1 LSRRDTDKPS
11 SRCAIASGYGSVYK
25 LGHFTQFTDL
35 NHKPTMKTN
44 SPLTHALIALFVLLM
59 AVGCSKKSAD
69 TSNAADESENPEVAG
84 KKMTK
89 ETDEMVEEILKGTD
103 KMEAADWLKKY
114 PRSAIGEN
122 EEGQDLLLAPIVA
135 SLKQAGAKRVVIEYV
150 TLGQAQL
157 LAAMVVVLPTDPPA
171 RQKLFALEPKL
182 SELCQQTPVIDRGQ
196 KYLYY
201 SFD

>member
-1 LSRRDTDKPS
+1 MPS
-11 SRCAIASGYGSVYK
+11 SSCEWSLECLYLPLLHTPYRGNISPHQA
-25 LGHFTQFTDL
+25 
-35 NHKPTMKTN
+35 MKTKLFRIVIG
-44 SPLTHALIALFVLLM
+44 PLVAFLI
-59 AVGCSKKSAD
+59 AVGCSKPSAD
-69 TSNAADESENPEVAG
+69 TSKTTDESESPEVAG

-103 KMEAADWLKKY
+103 KMEAADWLKRY
-114 PRSAIGEN
+114 PQSAIGEN
-122 EEGQDLLLAPIVA
+122 EEGQALALAPVVA

-150 TLGQAQL
+150 TLGQNQFL
-157 LAAMVVVLPTDPPA
+157 VAMIVVLPPEPPA

-182 SELCQQTPVIDRGQ
+182 RALCQQTPVIDRGQ

>member
-1 LSRRDTDKPS
+1 
-11 SRCAIASGYGSVYK
+11 
-25 LGHFTQFTDL
+25 
-35 NHKPTMKTN
+35 MKIKTAFKN
-44 SPLTHALIALFVLLM
+44 VFGTLL
-59 AVGCSKKSAD
+59 ACLLVVGCAKKSD
-69 TSNAADESENPEVAG
+69 DSSNTADESDTPEVAG

-103 KMEAADWLKKY
+103 KMEAADWLKRY
-114 PRSAIGEN
+114 PQSAIGEN
-122 EEGQDLLLAPIVA
+122 EEGQDLLLAPVVA
-135 SLKQAGAKRVVIEYV
+135 SLKQAGAKRVVIEHA
-150 TLGQAQL
+150 TLGQAQFL
-157 LAAMVVVLPTDPPA
+157 VAMIVVLPAEPPA